1 MAQTLKI
8 RKGDVV
14 HVLRGKDRGKE
25 GRVIEALPKEG
36 RVLVENVN
44 MIKRHQRPRPIQNSS
59 RMGGPQMIP
68 GGIVE
73 RPAPLPVSNVMVV
86 CPTCK
91 KPTRVATVQ
100 KTVKDKVVRVRV
112 CKNEGCGQE
121 IDTL

>member
-1 MAQTLKI
+1 MSQTLKVK
-8 RKGDVV
+8 KGDTVRI
-14 HVLRGKDRGKE
+14 LRGKDRGKE

-36 RVLVENVN
+36 RVIVENLNVQ
-44 MIKRHQRPRPIQNSS
+44 KRHRRPRPISNAS

-68 GGIVE
+68 GGIFE
-73 RPAPLPVSNVMVV
+73 MAAPLPVSNVMVV

-100 KTVKDKVVRVRV
+100 KTVKDKTVRIRV

-121 IDTL
+121 IDK

>member
-1 MAQTLKI
+1 MAQTMKI

-25 GRVIEALPKEG
+25 GRVIEALPSQG
-36 RVLVENVN
+36 RVVVENINLV
-44 MIKRHQRPRPIQNSS
+44 KRHQRPRPIQNAS

-73 RPAPLPVSNVMVV
+73 RSAPLPVSNVMVV

-91 KPTRVATVQ
+91 RPTRVGTVM
-100 KTVKDKVVRVRV
+100 KTVKDKTIRVRV
-112 CKNEGCGQE
+112 CKHADCGQE
-121 IDTL
+121 IDK